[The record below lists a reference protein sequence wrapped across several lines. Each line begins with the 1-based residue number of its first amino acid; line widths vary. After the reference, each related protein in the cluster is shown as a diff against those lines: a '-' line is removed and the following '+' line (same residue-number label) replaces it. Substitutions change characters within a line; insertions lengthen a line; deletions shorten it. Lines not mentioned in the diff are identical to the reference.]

1 MSIVP
6 DKTVK
11 VTVTLADGRTEEL
24 SVTVPADKVSKKLIA
39 DTVEITFGTNN
50 IVDFKIHD

>member
-1 MSIVP
+1 MNLTP

-11 VTVTLADGRTEEL
+11 VTVKLNDGRTEEL

-50 IVDFKIHD
+50 IVDFTIHE